1 MVLSAFSLPL
11 TGPMTTRF
19 QPLLVVIRELK
30 PSKANCARTV
40 SACSAPLNEPHCTI
54 QRRSSFSPPSVL
66 AAAFH
71 LLSARPAAF
80 SAERRWYA
88 QVFAVDP
95 DTAVGP
101 QVLAAPSAAVPVRLA
116 QYAFA
121 AAGTAV
127 PLPVGAAVE
136 PAVGCYST
144 AAVAPDAAAFA
155 GVVQQF
161 VRSMVLR

>member
-1 MVLSAFSLPL
+1 
-11 TGPMTTRF
+11 MTRT
-19 QPLLVVIRELK
+19 E
-30 PSKANCARTV
+30 PSNGV
-40 SACSAPLNEPHCTI
+40 HL
-54 QRRSSFSPPSVL
+54 FSPPSVL
-66 AAAFH
+66 AVAFH
-71 LLSARPAAF
+71 SLLARPVAF

-101 QVLAAPSAAVPVRLA
+101 QVLAAPSAAVPVRFA

-127 PLPVGAAVE
+127 LLPVGAAVE

-144 AAVAPDAAAFA
+144 AAVAPDVDAAAFA
-155 GVVQQF
+155 GVVPQF